1 MSVVWNLGYMAKNF
15 LTEYIHERL
24 KDFSHTQ
31 TIEHRGLITISRQYG
46 CPGKPVSSIL
56 AKALS
61 TPEHEWKVV
70 DKEILKQAAQELSIP
85 DDLAEKL
92 FKHKP
97 SNILADLF
105 SSFSSSKIPNDVV
118 VKKTVARILRT
129 TMLYGHVIVLG
140 QGGVVLGRDIHP
152 SLHVFLHASPNWRKK
167 KVRVLENLDSD
178 EKAIERIKQ
187 VDEERVFLRN
197 FLSGENLTQDIF
209 DLSINCEYFSEE
221 EIVKIILEVAR
232 LRGIGT
238 L

>member
-1 MSVVWNLGYMAKNF
+1 M
-15 LTEYIHERL
+15 
-24 KDFSHTQ
+24 
-31 TIEHRGLITISRQYG
+31 
-46 CPGKPVSSIL
+46 
-56 AKALS
+56 
-61 TPEHEWKVV
+61 
-70 DKEILKQAAQELSIP
+70 
-85 DDLAEKL
+85 
-92 FKHKP
+92 
-97 SNILADLF
+97 
-105 SSFSSSKIPNDVV
+105 
-118 VKKTVARILRT
+118 
-129 TMLYGHVIVLG
+129 G